1 MRRSKLSLV
10 KKTALTVALVA
21 ATAGVASADYHG
33 GDMGR
38 FSDSYQYFAS
48 QPIDKAPSA
57 WRAANPQGMPER
69 FFQSSSA
76 WGVAWKDT
84 PVFSS
89 VAADPTFKQS
99 HPTGLTE
106 HEFQALSSEASAWHS
121 GPRGDAPVS
130 SDETAVAQGESKET
144 LAARV
149 QQFFH
154 ATKSDVQAQ

>member
-1 MRRSKLSLV
+1 MTRSKLLV
-10 KKTALTVALVA
+10 KKTVLSVALIA

-48 QPIDKAPSA
+48 QPIDEAPSA

-89 VAADPTFKQS
+89 VAADAAFKQNY
-99 HPTGLTE
+99 PNGLTE
-106 HEFQALSSEASAWHS
+106 SEFQALSSDGSAWHA
-121 GPRGDAPVS
+121 GPRGGALAT
-130 SDETAVAQGESKET
+130 SDETAVAQGAGNNT
-144 LAARV
+144 LAERV

-154 ATKSDVQAQ
+154 QAKSDVQAQ